1 MKKKRI
7 TIKGK
12 QATYYES
19 RDNGQAVILV
29 HGFSSCSS
37 IFIRQL
43 IDSVL
48 SYQYRLIAVDFIGHG
63 NADVS
68 DKPERDYTINGLG
81 EFLVDFTSALGI
93 DEAVYVG
100 HNVGANIIIE
110 AINKLRNPIGLVLLS
125 AIPFSNPISMGMF
138 INEDF
143 LSILSKAGVDD
154 SEVHQMA
161 SWFVE
166 KDTVYPDFIPEVI
179 RKADIK
185 TREILF
191 GSINKGEFEDQLKR
205 LKELK
210 IPIASYIGENDQI
223 FDIEH
228 FKNISMPTLW
238 QGNIQIIKNAGHIF
252 FYENPADFNVSFES
266 YLNSVFN

>member
-12 QATYYES
+12 QVAYYES
-19 RDNGQAVILV
+19 RDNGQAVVLV

-48 SYQYRLIAVDFIGHG
+48 SYQYRLIALDLIGHG
-63 NADVS
+63 NADFS
-68 DKPERDYTINGLG
+68 DHPEKDYTINGLG
-81 EFLVDFTSALGI
+81 EFLVEFSRVLEL

-110 AINKLRNPIGLVLLS
+110 AINNLKNPLGLALLS
-125 AIPFSNPISMGMF
+125 AIPFSNPMSMDMF
-138 INEDF
+138 INKDF
-143 LSILSKAGVDD
+143 LDILFKAGVDD

-166 KDTVYPDFIPEVI
+166 KDTAYPDFIPEVI

-185 TREILF
+185 TRKIF
-191 GSINKGEFEDQLKR
+191 FDSINNGGYEDQIKR
-205 LKELK
+205 LSNLK
-210 IPIASYIGENDQI
+210 IPIASFIGENDQI

-228 FKNISMPTLW
+228 LKSISMPTLW
-238 QGNIQIIKNAGHIF
+238 NNDIQTIKNAGHIF

-266 YLNSVFN
+266 FLNSVFN